1 VEDAAPEPAAAKRRG
16 RRFWILVGL
25 GVVVA
30 AWVIFTAVFGRYVTP
45 SESMEPTLRP
55 GDHILVY
62 RYSAAPSRGDIVA
75 VHPRGLGGQVIRGA
89 ATESSL
95 LYVERV
101 VGLPGETVMIRRN
114 HVEICRAPGVGCHR
128 LHEPYLFAGD
138 VMPDYGPVTIPAGE
152 YLLMGD
158 HRNLA
163 EDSRFWGPAPRRNI
177 VGAVVAVYWPLG
189 RFTIL

>member
-1 VEDAAPEPAAAKRRG
+1 VEDGVTTPAPRRRRG

-30 AWVIFTAVFGRYVTP
+30 ACVVFNAVFGRYVIR
-45 SESMEPTLRP
+45 SDSMEPALRP

-62 RYSAAPSRGDIVA
+62 RYSAAPSRGDIVT
-75 VHPRGLGGQVIRGA
+75 VHPRGLGDEIIKGA

-95 LYVERV
+95 LFVERV

-114 HVEICRAPGVGCHR
+114 QVEICRAPGIGCHR
-128 LHEPYLFAGD
+128 LRERYRFVGD
-138 VMPDYGPVTIPAGE
+138 LMGNYGPVTDPPGD
-152 YLLMGD
+152 YFLMGD
-158 HRNLA
+158 YRGVA
-163 EDSRFWGPAPRRNI
+163 EDSRVWGPAPRHNI
-177 VGAVVAVYWPLG
+177 VGAVVAVYWPFG